1 MLMLKVQCNI
11 LKSTK
16 SEGSRVSYVQMFHYL
31 QFHMERRKCLWTF
44 SWDICTDPYVN
55 LTFRVIWAHPQILS
69 NVNTL
74 IKGWNNTR
82 STSEALNL
90 QQWFG
95 LIFLCVFKLQTLFV
109 IHFFLCLRY
118 IWCYRRI
125 ILTTIF
131 RSKYELIRYL
141 LASFLDR

>member
-95 LIFLCVFKLQTLFV
+95 LIFLCVFK
-109 IHFFLCLRY
+109 IKPCLVFSCMCRRC
-118 IWCYRRI
+118 IFCYRRNI
-125 ILTTIF
+125 IITIC
-131 RSKYELIRYL
+131 RSKDELIIHL
-141 LASFLDR
+141 LASVLDG